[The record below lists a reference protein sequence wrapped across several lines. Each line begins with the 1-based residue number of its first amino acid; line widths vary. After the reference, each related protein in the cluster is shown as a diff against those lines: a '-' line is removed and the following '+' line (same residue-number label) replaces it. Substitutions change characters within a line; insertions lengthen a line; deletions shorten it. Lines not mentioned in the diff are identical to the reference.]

1 MELPIAV
8 LRRYAELARHDRT
21 EYLGPNHDTV
31 SSDSMVAYRPVGVVS
46 VITAYNYPIL
56 LALRSVGG
64 ALAAG
69 CTVVL
74 APSPKTPLTALM
86 LARVAEEAG
95 FPPGVVTSSSATPRW
110 AGGSRRIRQWTRSRS
125 PAHGRSVR

>member
-1 MELPIAV
+1 
-8 LRRYAELARHDRT
+8 
-21 EYLGPNHDTV
+21 
-31 SSDSMVAYRPVGVVS
+31 MVAYRPVGVVS

-95 FPPGVVTSSSATPRW
+95 FPPGVVNVVVGDPEVGRRT
-110 AGGSRRIRQWTRSRS
+110 RRIRQWTRSRS
-125 PAHGRSVR
+125 QAHGRSVR

>member
-56 LALRSVGG
+56 LAY
-64 ALAAG
+64 A
-69 CTVVL
+69 
-74 APSPKTPLTALM
+74 
-86 LARVAEEAG
+86 
-95 FPPGVVTSSSATPRW
+95 RW
-110 AGGSRRIRQWTRSRS
+110 AVRWPRAAPLSSR
-125 PAHGRSVR
+125 PARRRR